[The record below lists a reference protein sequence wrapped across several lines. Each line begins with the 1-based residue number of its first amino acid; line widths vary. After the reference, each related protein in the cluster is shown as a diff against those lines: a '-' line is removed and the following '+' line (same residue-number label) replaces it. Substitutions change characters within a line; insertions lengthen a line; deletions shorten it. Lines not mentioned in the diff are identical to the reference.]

1 MTRAGDELQM
11 TTADQMDLP
20 PEVGAVFS
28 EFRTCEFSTLARDG
42 APITWPT
49 ATLWQPKED
58 RFVITT
64 SIGLVQKALNARRN
78 PKVSLLFSDPTASG
92 LENPPAVLV
101 QGDAEVTYGIKTS
114 PAGFEEYWR
123 RLFERQPAG
132 KVYGANPL
140 TRYLMDWYYMRLYI
154 FVRPRRITRL
164 PQSDRERGSYEEVGM
179 AGRTEEIAR
188 YLPAFPTA
196 VLNGLDGEGYPY
208 SIRCRSVSDRSAG
221 LPKLALPTQIAIEP
235 GPASLLC
242 HSHDERLWN
251 LHSFLVR
258 GRLDRVENGRTFVA
272 ERFVPGGG
280 IGGPLGTVKAFVGIR
295 RTATRYL
302 RKRGL
307 PRPPIPWN
315 EIEALKGKT
324 QRR

>member
-11 TTADQMDLP
+11 TTADGMGLP
-20 PEVGAVFS
+20 SEVGAVFGA
-28 EFRTCEFSTLARDG
+28 FRTCEFSTLTRDG

-49 ATLWQPKED
+49 ATLWQPEED

-64 SIGLVQKALNARRN
+64 SIGLVQKALNVRRN

-101 QGDAEVTYGIKTS
+101 QGEAEVTEGIKAS

-132 KVYGANPL
+132 KIYGSNPL

-154 FVRPRRITRL
+154 FVRPRRITRQ
-164 PQSDRERGSYEEVGM
+164 PQTDLERGSYEEVRL
-179 AGRTEEIAR
+179 AGRLQEIAK
-188 YLPAFPTA
+188 YLPGFPTA
-196 VLNGLDGEGYPY
+196 VLNGLDAEGYPY
-208 SIRCRSVSDRSAG
+208 SVRCRSVPDRSAG
-221 LPKLALPTQIAIEP
+221 VPKLALPTGIAIEP

-242 HSHDERLWN
+242 HSHDERLWD
-251 LHSFLVR
+251 LKSFLVR
-258 GRLDRVENGRTFVA
+258 GRLEQPENGRTFVS

-280 IGGPLGTVKAFVGIR
+280 IGGPLGTAKAVIGMR

-302 RKRGL
+302 KKRSL
-307 PRPPIPWN
+307 ARPPIPWD
-315 EIEALKGKT
+315 EIEALKGKA